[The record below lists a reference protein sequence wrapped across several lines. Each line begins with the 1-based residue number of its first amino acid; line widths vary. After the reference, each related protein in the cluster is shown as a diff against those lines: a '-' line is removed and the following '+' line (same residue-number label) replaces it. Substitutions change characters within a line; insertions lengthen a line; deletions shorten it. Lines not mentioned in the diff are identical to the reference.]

1 MGIIN
6 RIIRNEPVA
15 LINTIRL
22 AILAG
27 AAFGLHISD
36 ANLIVLMALVEAV
49 LTLVSRNLVTANDHV
64 EAVAARKVAERFENP
79 GEKLPGGPN
88 Q

>member
-1 MGIIN
+1 MGTIN

-27 AAFGLHISD
+27 AAFGLNVSD
-36 ANLIVLMALVEAV
+36 AQLVIIMSLAEAV
-49 LTLVSRNLVTANDHV
+49 LTLVSRNLVTPNDHV
-64 EAVAARKVAERFENP
+64 EAAFKGRFENP
-79 GEKLPGGPN
+79 GERLPGGPN